1 MPLNPHLGSLK
12 KVPQLCG
19 PDHPYYI
26 WTKKA
31 NLKSFICSTVVG
43 LASPVSKQSFPEHT
57 KYWEQLS
64 KELCTENIKM
74 ARENVKKLVR
84 EVKGLHIDENIVDTP
99 TMIDGVWNSRGW
111 TASRGIVS
119 AIAENTSQTLD
130 VAYKTCLCS
139 QCFGME
145 ERKKNGACSTLEYF
159 DWYIN
164 MKVIVL
170 LTMMEAPK

>member
-1 MPLNPHLGSLK
+1 M
-12 KVPQLCG
+12 
-19 PDHPYYI
+19 
-26 WTKKA
+26 
-31 NLKSFICSTVVG
+31 
-43 LASPVSKQSFPEHT
+43 
-57 KYWEQLS
+57 
-64 KELCTENIKM
+64 KM

-84 EVKGLHIDENIVDTP
+84 EVKGLHINENIVDTP
-99 TMIDGVWNSRGW
+99 TMIDSMWNSRGW